1 MKSWANAENHPAVSD
16 TEWRREVGDR
26 GDTNLT
32 NPTWHRLRWSKES
45 ETHKPKDEN
54 RKCLQVP
61 LREGRITFNL
71 CTKLNLRSFSNVR
84 KPDSTALKSST
95 EGCG

>member
-1 MKSWANAENHPAVSD
+1 MNSWANAENHSAVSD

-45 ETHKPKDEN
+45 ETHKPKDEKEEKV
-54 RKCLQVP
+54 R
-61 LREGRITFNL
+61 LRCAPATAAKDVCALPGRSHAFY
-71 CTKLNLRSFSNVR
+71 
-84 KPDSTALKSST
+84 SSVH
-95 EGCG
+95 ERGMDRMD